1 MAAVAKFG
9 ESAATVPLTWMLPI
23 RGRRGG
29 RSAATGGIEK
39 LFRLMGVIGP
49 WGLWRHNDFFS
60 LLALISVKKYCHHMI
75 LIWCPT
81 NSGSLYTMV
90 PSDWVTNFV

>member
-23 RGRRGG
+23 RGRRGE

-39 LFRLMGVIGP
+39 FYDS
-49 WGLWRHNDFFS
+49 WG
-60 LLALISVKKYCHHMI
+60 
-75 LIWCPT
+75 
-81 NSGSLYTMV
+81 
-90 PSDWVTNFV
+90 